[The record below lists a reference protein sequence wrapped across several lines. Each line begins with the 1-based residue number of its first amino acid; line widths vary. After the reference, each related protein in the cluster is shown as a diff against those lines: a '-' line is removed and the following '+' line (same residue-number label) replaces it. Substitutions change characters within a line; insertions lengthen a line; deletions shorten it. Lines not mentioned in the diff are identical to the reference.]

1 MKRSTA
7 VARASRLGTV
17 KAIHRQF
24 DQLGIR
30 RSDLFASLSLSV
42 PVSLGLVPC
51 TLSTAPLDAITEP
64 KAGGKECCFGVD
76 GVYHAALDIV

>member
-51 TLSTAPLDAITEP
+51 TLSTAHSMRSPNQRPGARS
-64 KAGGKECCFGVD
+64 
-76 GVYHAALDIV
+76 AALVWMGYITQL